1 MKKIKKHLKN
11 LTTDEAIAHVF
22 HPDAL
27 KHIKKHVEKL
37 SDEKK
42 KPVKKEQQS

>member
-1 MKKIKKHLKN
+1 MKKSKKNLKN
-11 LTTDEAIAHVF
+11 LTNDEVIAHVF

-27 KHIKKHVEKL
+27 KHIKNHVEKL

-42 KPVKKEQQS
+42 KSIKKERP

>member
-11 LTTDEAIAHVF
+11 LTTDEVMAHVF

-37 SDEKK
+37 DK
-42 KPVKKEQQS
+42 KPIKKEQS

>member
-11 LTTDEAIAHVF
+11 LTTDEVITHVF

-27 KHIKKHVEKL
+27 KHLKKHVEKL
-37 SDEKK
+37 SNEKK
-42 KPVKKEQQS
+42 KSIKKEQS